1 MNGSCSTSWS
11 NLLPWILC
19 KSDCIYYH
27 TKHHW
32 YSVQIILF
40 LFLYMQP
47 VQSLFITPNNLRRY
61 ASYIDDSVTIGS
73 RIISV
78 TTGGSGERLIEI
90 PIVDAGDFNREKSI
104 RITIGLDPNIA
115 NDQDPY
121 FGITDGSTV
130 NEFYIRDTNTQ
141 PCQVVSGSQDT
152 IASTTTRTPGV
163 FTFTFTPFYR
173 YGICSVTK
181 DGGYTTVATF
191 SRQLDLDK
199 DISFR
204 LRRGNSGEQYRIY
217 YILIKTF
224 E

>member
-1 MNGSCSTSWS
+1 
-11 NLLPWILC
+11 
-19 KSDCIYYH
+19 
-27 TKHHW
+27 
-32 YSVQIILF
+32 
-40 LFLYMQP
+40 MQP

-78 TTGGSGERLIEI
+78 TTGSGGERLIEI

-104 RITIGLDPNIA
+104 RITVGLDPNIA

-121 FGITDGSTV
+121 FSITDGSYT
-130 NEFYIRDTNTQ
+130 NEFVTYNDHAH
-141 PCQVVSGSQDT
+141 PCQVVAGSQDI
-152 IASTTTRTPGV
+152 IASTTTRTPGA

-181 DGGYTTVATF
+181 DGGYTVAATF
-191 SRQLDLDK
+191 NSQLDLEK

-204 LRRGNSGEQYRIY
+204 LRRGTSSEQYRIY